1 MLEGSE
7 YISYREFTKLVYVA
21 VAVDDA
27 FRTVWIA
34 SRPQN
39 SAVCLILM
47 RVKLLPYTVP
57 RSGNTRMLM
66 TSQPFLSPQCT
77 GCPRFADLFSIFFYL
92 HKKA

>member
-21 VAVDDA
+21 VVVDDA

-34 SRPQN
+34 SRTQN
-39 SAVCLILM
+39 SAMCLILM
-47 RVKLLPYTVP
+47 RVKLLPYTIS

-66 TSQPFLSPQCT
+66 TSEPFYASAHWLSAICRSVFDPFVS
-77 GCPRFADLFSIFFYL
+77 P
-92 HKKA
+92 